1 MYCKGKYFI
10 WRYLF
15 KFIKKGISNI
25 VRVYINKVRNEEV
38 GGIIFERVGGIQSLR
53 SELVLRSIVFV
64 SYQSIKS
71 LYIMRDV
78 LLFSFLRV
86 KQEVLGR

>member
-38 GGIIFERVGGIQSLR
+38 GGIIFERVGGI
-53 SELVLRSIVFV
+53 
-64 SYQSIKS
+64 
-71 LYIMRDV
+71 
-78 LLFSFLRV
+78 
-86 KQEVLGR
+86 